1 MDLILWRH
9 ADAEDGAPDLGRAL
23 TPKGHKQAAQ
33 MARWL
38 RGHLPEDTRVM
49 VSPARRAR
57 ETAQALVSDFE
68 TVQAVAP
75 GATHEAVLAAA
86 HWPQARRA
94 VLVVGHQP
102 TLGEVA
108 AVLISGTPS
117 EWLIKKGAICWITR
131 RVRGGQAQVLL
142 RAVMSPDLL

>member
-9 ADAEDGAPDLGRAL
+9 ADAEDGSPDLARAL

-38 RGHLPEDTRVM
+38 REHLPEDTRVI

-68 TVQAVAP
+68 TVEAVAP
-75 GATHEAVLAAA
+75 GATHEAVLAAS

-102 TLGEVA
+102 TLGQVVA
-108 AVLISGTPS
+108 ALISGTPS
-117 EWLIKKGAICWITR
+117 EWLIKKGGVCWITR

>member
-9 ADAEDGAPDLGRAL
+9 ADAEDGSPDAARAL

-38 RGHLPEDTRVM
+38 RERLPEGPRVI
-49 VSPARRAR
+49 VSPARRAQ
-57 ETAQALVSDFE
+57 ETAQALTSDFE
-68 TVQAVAP
+68 TVEAVAP
-75 GATHEAVLAAA
+75 GASYEAVLSAA
-86 HWPQARRA
+86 HWPRARQP

-102 TLGEVA
+102 TLGEAVA
-108 AVLISGTPS
+108 ALIAGSPS
-117 EWLIKKGAICWITR
+117 EWTIKKGGVCWITR
-131 RVRGGQAQVLL
+131 RVRGGQAEVLL

>member
-9 ADAEDGAPDLGRAL
+9 ADAEDGSPDLTRAL

-38 RGHLPEDTRVM
+38 REHLPEDTRVV
-49 VSPARRAR
+49 VSPARRAQ
-57 ETAQALVSDFE
+57 ETAQALTSDFE
-68 TVQAVAP
+68 TVEAVAP
-75 GATHEAVLAAA
+75 GASYEAVLSAA
-86 HWPQARRA
+86 HWPRARRA

-102 TLGEVA
+102 TLGEAVA
-108 AVLISGTPS
+108 ALISGTPS
-117 EWLIKKGAICWITR
+117 AWLIKKAAICWITQ
-131 RVRGGQAQVLL
+131 RVRGGQPEVLL

>member
-9 ADAEDGAPDLGRAL
+9 ADAEDASPDLARAL
-23 TPKGHKQAAQ
+23 TPKGHKQATQ

-38 RGHLPEDTRVM
+38 REHLPEDTRIV
-49 VSPARRAR
+49 VSPARRAQ

-68 TVQAVAP
+68 TVEAVAP
-75 GATHEAVLAAA
+75 GATHEAVLSAA

-102 TLGEVA
+102 TLGQVV

-117 EWLIKKGAICWITR
+117 EWLIKKGGICWITR